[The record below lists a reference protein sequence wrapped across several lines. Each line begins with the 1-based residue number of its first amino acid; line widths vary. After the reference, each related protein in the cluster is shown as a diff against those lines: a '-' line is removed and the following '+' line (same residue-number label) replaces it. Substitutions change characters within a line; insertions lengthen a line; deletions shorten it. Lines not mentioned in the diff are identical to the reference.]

1 MKIWKKKKKNF
12 LKVFKERW
20 YQSQENFNFAGRKI
34 NFQGWLRTMGI
45 IFQRKFQISKKKKII
60 QRTTQINQGFPSKEK
75 IQVKEK
81 EREEN
86 HTSQN
91 SGTTEHTSLKI

>member
-1 MKIWKKKKKNF
+1 MKKKKKNF

-45 IFQRKFQISKKKKII
+45 IFQRKFQISKKKKNSKDY
-60 QRTTQINQGFPSKEK
+60 TNQSRFSF
-75 IQVKEK
+75 
-81 EREEN
+81 
-86 HTSQN
+86 
-91 SGTTEHTSLKI
+91 